1 MKNIRNLFKNKDFL
15 LEEPEVE
22 NLITYCEELQDE
34 IVEFNYQKTQN
45 KELALKDMLAEI
57 LKACNET
64 QKQQAEATRFGLE
77 APDFEAA
84 INNLKKYINERC
96 NDERIYL

>member
-15 LEEPEVE
+15 LDEPEVE
-22 NLITYCEELQDE
+22 ELIVYCEQLQDD
-34 IVEFNYQKTQN
+34 IVEFKYQQTQN
-45 KELALKDMLAEI
+45 KELAMKDMLREI
-57 LKACNET
+57 VKACSEA
-64 QKQQAEATRFGLE
+64 QKKQAEALRFGLE

-84 INNLKKYINERC
+84 VTNLKNYINERC